1 MNRPMKYAPKISLT
15 VLTAAILALSQGCVA
30 PKTGPLPSATPPL
43 PGHFPGADGTTNAAT
58 LDWRGFFRDP
68 VLSGLVDTALTNN
81 QELHILMQ
89 EVAVSKAESEARR
102 GELFPFGR
110 LGGSAGLDKVS
121 KNTRNGAVEEN
132 LEIQPG
138 RRFPDPLPNHAVG
151 ADFEWEV
158 DIWRKLRNE
167 RDAAIQRYLASIEG
181 RRFAVTHLVSEIA
194 ESYYELLSLDAHL
207 EIFQKMLELQERA
220 LESVRLKKSAG
231 RLTELAVRRFEA
243 EVFKNRSRLFEIR
256 QKIVETENRINTLAG
271 RYPTPIERSNRAFD
285 LANLAPLDAGLPS
298 DLLRNRPDVRK
309 AELELKAAGLEVKAA
324 GARFYPALNLKAAIG
339 LESFTLGSPILA
351 KENLAYGATAN
362 LVGPIVNRSAIQ
374 AAFKGSSA
382 HQVAAVYRYQQA
394 VLKAYTEVVN
404 ELSMIRNLGQGY
416 ELKSRQTE
424 ALVDS
429 VSLSTQLFDSA
440 RADYTEVLLTQ
451 REALE
456 ARVDLV
462 EMRQAQLM
470 AAVKAF
476 KAIGGGAPES
486 PAAPVKAGS
495 DPVQK
500 AR

>member
-1 MNRPMKYAPKISLT
+1 MNRSMKHAPKISLT
-15 VLTAAILALSQGCVA
+15 VLAAAILALSQGCVA
-30 PKTGPLPSATPPL
+30 PKTGPLPSAKPPL
-43 PGHFPGADGTTNAAT
+43 PESFPGVEGTTNTAV
-58 LDWRGFFRDP
+58 LGWRGFFRDP
-68 VLSGLVDTALTNN
+68 VLSGLIGTALTNN

-110 LGGSAGLDKVS
+110 LGGTAGLDKVS

-132 LEIQPG
+132 LEIQPS
-138 RRFPDPLPNHAVG
+138 RRFPDPLPNYGVG
-151 ADFEWEV
+151 ADFEWEI

-167 RDAAIQRYLASIEG
+167 RDAAIQRYLATIEG

-207 EIFQKMLELQERA
+207 EIFQRMLEIQEKA
-220 LESVRLKKSAG
+220 LESVRLKKSAA

-256 QKIVETENRINTLAG
+256 QKIIETENRINTLTG
-271 RYPTPIERSNRAFD
+271 RYPGPIERSASAFD
-285 LANLAPLDAGLPS
+285 LANLAPLQAGLPS

-309 AELELKAAGLEVKAA
+309 AELELKATGLEVKAA
-324 GARFYPALNLKAAIG
+324 GARFYPALNLKAALG

-362 LVGPIVNRSAIQ
+362 LAGPLINRSALK
-374 AAFKGSSA
+374 AAFKGASA
-382 HQVAAVYRYQQA
+382 HQVAAVYNYQQT

-404 ELSMIRNLGQGY
+404 ELSMIRNMAQGY
-416 ELKSRQTE
+416 ELKSKQTE

-429 VSLSTQLFDSA
+429 VSLSNRLFESA

-462 EMRQAQLM
+462 EMRQSQLM
-470 AAVKAF
+470 AAVKAY
-476 KAIGGGAPES
+476 KALGGGVEAPSETQPS
-486 PAAPVKAGS
+486 AK
-495 DPVQK
+495 K
-500 AR
+500 

>member
-1 MNRPMKYAPKISLT
+1 MNRTMKYAPKISLT
-15 VLTAAILALSQGCVA
+15 VLAAAILALSQGCVA
-30 PKTGPLPSATPPL
+30 PKTGPLPSAKPPL
-43 PGHFPGADGTTNAAT
+43 PEGFPGVEGTTNSAA
-58 LDWRGFFRDP
+58 LGWRGFFRDP
-68 VLSGLVDTALTNN
+68 VLSGLIATALTNN

-89 EVAVSKAESEARR
+89 EVTVSKAESEARR

-110 LGGSAGLDKVS
+110 LGGTAGLDKVS

-138 RRFPDPLPNHAVG
+138 RKFPDPLPNYGVS

-167 RDAAIQRYLASIEG
+167 RDAAIQRYLASVEG

-207 EIFQKMLELQERA
+207 EIFERMLEIQERA
-220 LESVRLKKSAG
+220 LESVRLKKSAA

-256 QKIVETENRINTLAG
+256 QKIVETENRINTLTG
-271 RYPTPIERSNRAFD
+271 RYPGPIERSAKAFD
-285 LANLAPLDAGLPS
+285 LGNLTPLQAGLPS
-298 DLLRNRPDVRK
+298 DLLRNRPDIRK
-309 AELELKAAGLEVKAA
+309 AELELKATGLEVKAA
-324 GARFYPALNLKAAIG
+324 AARFYPSLNLSAALG

-362 LVGPIVNRSAIQ
+362 LVGPLVNRSALK
-374 AAFKGSSA
+374 AAFKGKSA
-382 HQVAAVYRYQQA
+382 HQVAAVYRYQQT

-404 ELSMIRNLGQGY
+404 ELSMIRNMAQGY
-416 ELKSRQTE
+416 ELKSKQTE

-429 VSLSTQLFDSA
+429 VSLSTKLFDSA

-462 EMRQAQLM
+462 EMRQTQLM

-476 KAIGGGAPES
+476 KALGGGIEAPSETRPS
-486 PAAPVKAGS
+486 TK
-495 DPVQK
+495 K
-500 AR
+500 